1 MPLTPVTD
9 TPPRAADGAGG
20 PFDNSYARLP
30 QRLYARLTPTPV
42 RSPRLV
48 KVNSALVEALGL
60 EATWLASAEGTA
72 VLAGNYVPAWAD
84 PLAMAYAGHQ
94 FGHFVPQLGDGR
106 AILLGEIL
114 GRDGTRH
121 DLQLKGAG
129 RTPFSRR
136 GDGRAALG
144 PVLREY
150 ILSEAMH
157 ALGILTTRAL
167 AVVATGEPVV
177 RETVLPGAVLTRV
190 AASHLRIGT
199 FEYCAARGDHEA
211 LTLLVEYALARHYP
225 ALQGSPTPAL
235 ALLGAVREA
244 HAALVARWMQV
255 GFIHGVM
262 NTDNMTIAGET
273 LDYGPCAFL
282 DTYDPATVFSSI
294 DHQGRYAFSNQP
306 RIAHWNLARF
316 AETLLPLLDDHPE
329 KAIALAAD
337 TVSQFPA
344 SYERSWRAGMRRKLG
359 LVREQPDDAD
369 LMDALL
375 ALMHAHA
382 ADYTNTFRRLCAVAE
397 GGAAPAGYEAWV
409 TRWRTRLGHETHTR
423 QAAATRMRAHNPAVI
438 PRNHRV
444 EAVLDA
450 AVHQGDF
457 APLEAFLA
465 VLATPF
471 ALAPHQEAYSAPP
484 APSERVYQ
492 TFCGT

>member
-1 MPLTPVTD
+1 MLLTPVTD
-9 TPPRAADGAGG
+9 TRPRAADGAGG
-20 PFDNSYARLP
+20 QFDNSYARLP

-42 RSPRLV
+42 RRPRLV
-48 KVNSALVEALGL
+48 KLNVALAEALGL

-106 AILLGEIL
+106 AILLGETL
-114 GRDGTRH
+114 GRNGTRR

-157 ALGILTTRAL
+157 ALGIPTTRAL

-225 ALQGSPTPAL
+225 TLQGSPTPAL

-294 DHQGRYAFSNQP
+294 DHQGRYAFGNQP
-306 RIAHWNLARF
+306 RIAHWNLARL

-344 SYERSWRAGMRRKLG
+344 SYERYWRAGMRRKLG

-423 QAAATRMRAHNPAVI
+423 QAAATLMRARNPAVI

>member
-1 MPLTPVTD
+1 
-9 TPPRAADGAGG
+9 
-20 PFDNSYARLP
+20 
-30 QRLYARLTPTPV
+30 
-42 RSPRLV
+42 
-48 KVNSALVEALGL
+48 
-60 EATWLASAEGTA
+60 
-72 VLAGNYVPAWAD
+72 
-84 PLAMAYAGHQ
+84 MAYAGHQ

-114 GRDGTRH
+114 GRDGTRR

-150 ILSEAMH
+150 LLSEAMH
-157 ALGILTTRAL
+157 ALGIPTTRAL
-167 AVVATGEPVV
+167 AVVTTGEPVF

-199 FEYCAARGDHEA
+199 FEYFAAQGDHEA
-211 LTLLVEYALARHYP
+211 LTILVEYALARHFP
-225 ALQGSPTPAL
+225 ALQASPTPAL
-235 ALLGAVREA
+235 ALLAAVREA

-262 NTDNMTIAGET
+262 NTDNMTISGET
-273 LDYGPCAFL
+273 IDYGPCAFL
-282 DTYDPATVFSSI
+282 DAYDPATVFSSI
-294 DHQGRYAFSNQP
+294 DHQGRYAFGNQP

-316 AETLLPLLDDHPE
+316 AETLLPLLDDNPS
-329 KAIALAAD
+329 KAIAMAAD
-337 TVSQFPA
+337 TVHQFPA
-344 SYERSWRAGMRRKLG
+344 SFECYWREGMRRKLG
-359 LVREQPDDAD
+359 LVREQPEDAS

-382 ADYTNTFRRLCAVAE
+382 ADYTNTFRLLCAVAE
-397 GGAAPAGYEAWV
+397 GGAAPAGYDAWV
-409 TRWRTRLGHETHTR
+409 TRWRTRLGQEVHTR
-423 QAAATRMRAHNPAVI
+423 QAAATLMRAHNPAVI

-444 EAVLDA
+444 EAILDA

>member
-1 MPLTPVTD
+1 MPLTPATD
-9 TPPRAADGAGG
+9 TPPRASADGGG
-20 PFDNSYARLP
+20 QFDNSYARLP
-30 QRLYARLTPTPV
+30 QRLYARRTPTPV

-48 KVNSALVEALGL
+48 KLNSALAEALGL

-72 VLAGNYVPAWAD
+72 VLAGNHVPAWAD

-106 AILLGEIL
+106 AILLGEIVD
-114 GRDGTRH
+114 RDGTRR

-157 ALGILTTRAL
+157 ALGIPTTRAL
-167 AVVATGEPVV
+167 AVVTTGEPVF

-199 FEYCAARGDHEA
+199 FEYFAARGDHEA
-211 LTLLVEYALARHYP
+211 LTILVEYALARHYP

-235 ALLGAVREA
+235 ALLAAVREA

-273 LDYGPCAFL
+273 IDYGPCAFL
-282 DTYDPATVFSSI
+282 DAYDPATVFSSI
-294 DHQGRYAFSNQP
+294 DHQGRYAFGNQP

-316 AETLLPLLDDHPE
+316 AETLLPLLDDHPD
-329 KAIALAAD
+329 KALALAAD
-337 TVSQFPA
+337 MVGQFPA
-344 SYERSWRAGMRRKLG
+344 SFKRAWRAGMRRKLG
-359 LVREQPDDAD
+359 LVHEQPDDAD
-369 LMDALL
+369 LMDTLL
-375 ALMHAHA
+375 ELMHAHA
-382 ADYTNTFRRLCAVAE
+382 ADYTNTFRQLCVVAE

-409 TRWRTRLGHETHTR
+409 TRWRARLAHEVQPR
-423 QAAATRMRAHNPAVI
+423 QAAAARMRAHNPAVI

-471 ALAPHQEAYSAPP
+471 VLAPHYEAYSAPP

>member
-1 MPLTPVTD
+1 MLLTPVTD
-9 TPPRAADGAGG
+9 TRPRAADGAGG
-20 PFDNSYARLP
+20 QFDNSYARLP

-42 RSPRLV
+42 RRPRLV
-48 KVNSALVEALGL
+48 KLNVALAEALGL

-106 AILLGEIL
+106 AILLGETL
-114 GRDGTRH
+114 GRDGTRR

-157 ALGILTTRAL
+157 ALGIPTTRAL

-199 FEYCAARGDHEA
+199 FEYFAARGDHEA

-225 ALQGSPTPAL
+225 TLQGSPTPAL

-294 DHQGRYAFSNQP
+294 DHQGRYAFGNQP
-306 RIAHWNLARF
+306 RIAHWNLARL

-344 SYERSWRAGMRRKLG
+344 SYERYWRAGMRRKLG

-423 QAAATRMRAHNPAVI
+423 QAAATLMRAHNPAVI

-450 AVHQGDF
+450 AVRQGDF

>member
-9 TPPRAADGAGG
+9 TPPRAADGGGG

-30 QRLYARLTPTPV
+30 QRFYARLTPTPV

-48 KVNSALVEALGL
+48 KLNYALAEELGL
-60 EATWLASAEGTA
+60 AATWLESAVGTA
-72 VLAGNYVPAWAD
+72 VLAGNRVPAWAD

-94 FGHFVPQLGDGR
+94 FGQFVPQLGDGR

-114 GRDGTRH
+114 GRDGTRR

-150 ILSEAMH
+150 LLSEAMH
-157 ALGILTTRAL
+157 ALGIPTTRAL
-167 AVVATGEPVV
+167 AVVTTGEPVF

-199 FEYCAARGDHEA
+199 FEYFAAQGDHEA
-211 LTLLVEYALARHYP
+211 LTILVEYTLARHYP
-225 ALQGSPTPAL
+225 ALPVRPTPAL
-235 ALLGAVREA
+235 ALLAAVREA
-244 HAALVARWMQV
+244 HAALLARWMQV

-262 NTDNMTIAGET
+262 NTDNMTISGET
-273 LDYGPCAFL
+273 IDYGPCAFL
-282 DTYDPATVFSSI
+282 DAYDPATVFSAI
-294 DHQGRYAFSNQP
+294 DHYGRYAFGNQP

-316 AETLLPLLDDHPE
+316 AETLLPLLDDNPG
-329 KAIALAAD
+329 KAIAMAAD
-337 TVSQFPA
+337 TVNQFPA
-344 SYERSWRAGMRRKLG
+344 SFERYWREGMRRKLG
-359 LVREQPDDAD
+359 LVRAQPDDAG

-375 ALMHAHA
+375 ELMHARA

-397 GGAAPAGYEAWV
+397 GGAAPAGYDAWV
-409 TRWRTRLGHETHTR
+409 TRWRTRLGQEAHTR
-423 QAAATRMRAHNPAVI
+423 QAAATLMQAHNPAVI
-438 PRNHRV
+438 PRNHQV
-444 EAVLDA
+444 EAAIDA

-457 APLEAFLA
+457 APMEAFLA

-471 ALAPHQEAYSAPP
+471 ELAPHHEAYSAPP
-484 APSERVYQ
+484 APSERVYH